1 MKTRAFV
8 RVFILKVT
16 IQNHS
21 YSESLPLTFTKP
33 HDTRALFTKVYI
45 NVVSYNQRKKP

>member
-21 YSESLPLTFTKP
+21 PLTFTKP

>member
-21 YSESLPLTFTKP
+21 HLHSQNRTILVLCLQK
-33 HDTRALFTKVYI
+33 YI
-45 NVVSYNQRKKP
+45 